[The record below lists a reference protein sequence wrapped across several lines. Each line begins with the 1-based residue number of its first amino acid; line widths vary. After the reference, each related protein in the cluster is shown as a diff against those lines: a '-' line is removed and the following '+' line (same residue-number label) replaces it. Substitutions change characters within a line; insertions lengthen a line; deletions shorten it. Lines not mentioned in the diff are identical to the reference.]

1 MTADPSLRG
10 VVLDIGGL
18 EVREAGEYVAEVEG
32 SVDAPAATTAQDR
45 VEDGVALA
53 ETLYATFERRAVHL
67 PQSVPLGLS
76 DEFAQ
81 DKVKQ
86 IQWRAFWKKAV
97 RREPVP
103 DLPQI
108 VTAVSR
114 FLLPAVVRAKRQE
127 AFAEKW
133 PAGGPWSSV

>member
-1 MTADPSLRG
+1 M
-10 VVLDIGGL
+10 
-18 EVREAGEYVAEVEG
+18 
-32 SVDAPAATTAQDR
+32 
-45 VEDGVALA
+45 ALA
-53 ETLYATFERRAVHL
+53 ETLYATFERGAVHL